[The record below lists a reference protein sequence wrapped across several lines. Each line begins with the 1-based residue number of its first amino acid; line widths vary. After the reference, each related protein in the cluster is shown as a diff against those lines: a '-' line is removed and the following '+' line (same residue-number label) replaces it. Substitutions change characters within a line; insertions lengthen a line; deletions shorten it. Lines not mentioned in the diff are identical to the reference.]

1 MKLLRRIAEFF
12 ETRPT
17 YEQLPEPFRSGVP
30 IVETY
35 DFEAVETTYEVWR
48 FATSMQ
54 TPWSSN
60 PMPDFKVIESNEYEF
75 DAVRFD
81 AVKKPSRMAY
91 IIYRR
96 KGDK

>member
-1 MKLLRRIAEFF
+1 MKLLRRIAAFF

-30 IVETY
+30 IVESD
-35 DFEAVETTYEVWR
+35 DFEAVETTHQTWC
-48 FATSMQ
+48 FATSLHSV
-54 TPWSSN
+54 WSST
-60 PMPDFKVIESNEYEF
+60 PMPVFKVIESNEYEF